1 MCCSNNLVAKH
12 DFNRSAV
19 HKDRKEDSRKSMR
32 KQKHKVKYDK
42 SSDSY

>member
-1 MCCSNNLVAKH
+1 MNNLVAKH

-19 HKDRKEDSRKSMR
+19 HKDRKEESKKSMR

-42 SSDSY
+42 SSNDY

>member
-1 MCCSNNLVAKH
+1 MSYSNNLVAKH

>member
-1 MCCSNNLVAKH
+1 MNNLVAKH

-19 HKDRKEDSRKSMR
+19 HKDRKEESNKSMR

-42 SSDSY
+42 SGYNY